1 MLTAGMSQHW
11 DELVS
16 LERDR
21 RALLVKGAPASP
33 FDLPEPLIELIR
45 QIQSCDAELREK
57 LDAWMD
63 HARILLRLG
72 KQNSP
77 KP

>member
-1 MLTAGMSQHW
+1 MLAAGMSQHW

-16 LERDR
+16 RERDR
-21 RALLVKGAPASP
+21 RAMLEKGAAASQ
-33 FDLPEPLIELIR
+33 FDHPEPLIELIR
-45 QIQSCDAELREK
+45 QIQSCDAELHEK

-63 HARILLRLG
+63 HARILLRLD